1 LQLADNPELRALY
14 LDAEEADGYQ
24 RDRNVFAPG
33 VSIEDD
39 MAVLVRYST
48 GASMS
53 YHLTA
58 YAPWE
63 GYRIAFNGSRGR
75 LEVEV
80 VENDHVAPTVAG
92 AVKGRSA
99 ALHGVEASAEQ
110 GSVRVLVRP
119 FWAPPREVAVDGLSR
134 RGHGG
139 ADGRMLAALLRPDPP
154 PDPLG
159 RRATHVE
166 GARALLVGLAANR
179 SIATGDRVRVA
190 DLGVRV

>member
-1 LQLADNPELRALY
+1 
-14 LDAEEADGYQ
+14 
-24 RDRNVFAPG
+24 
-33 VSIEDD
+33 
-39 MAVLVRYST
+39 
-48 GASMS
+48 MS

-80 VENDHVAPTVAG
+80 VENDHVAPAVAG

-99 ALHGVEASAEQ
+99 ALHGVEAAAER
-110 GSVRVLVRP
+110 GHVRILLRP
-119 FWAPPREVAVDGLSR
+119 FWAPPREVAVEGLSR

-159 RRATHVE
+159 RRATHAE

-190 DLGVRV
+190 DLGVSP